1 MHDVPIVNPIH
12 RLACSYIVNM
22 TGRYTEYNNVTDF
35 IEYKMLRLIQRF
47 TALQRVDIV
56 DAMTLALDEYLAG
69 NIDIVFVEG
78 WPSSYEIAPDI

>member
-1 MHDVPIVNPIH
+1 
-12 RLACSYIVNM
+12 M
-22 TGRYTEYNNVTDF
+22 TGRYTEYDNVTDF